1 MQNQKDGGEMGMM
14 RIVGIAGSIR
24 QGSHNRAL
32 LHAAAELAP
41 EGMAIEPWD
50 RVRDVPLYDGGIDN
64 DEQRPEP
71 VTDFKRRIA
80 EADGVLIAMP
90 EYNYSVPGVLKNV
103 IDWVSRPGYK
113 SVLVGKPVAIV
124 GASGSVVGTARGQV
138 HLRDV
143 LHATL
148 ARVFP
153 HPDVL
158 VSQAAVKFQDGR
170 LTDDLTR
177 EFVARYLQRFAEFVR
192 TGAVTPGP

>member
-1 MQNQKDGGEMGMM
+1 M

-32 LHAAAELAP
+32 LQAAAELAP
-41 EGMAIEPWD
+41 EGMSIEPWD
-50 RVRDVPLYDGGIDN
+50 RVRDIPLYDAGIDT
-64 DEQRPEP
+64 DADRPGA
-71 VTDFKRRIA
+71 VTELKQRIA
-80 EADGVLIAMP
+80 EADGLLIATP
-90 EYNYSVPGVLKNV
+90 EYNYGVPGVLKNA
-103 IDWVSRPGYK
+103 IDWVSRPGHQ
-113 SVLVGKPVAIV
+113 SPLVGKPVAIV
-124 GASGSVVGTARGQV
+124 GASGGVVGTPRAQV

-143 LHATL
+143 MHATL

-158 VSQAAVKFQDGR
+158 VAQAAVKFQDGR

-177 EFVARYLQRFAEFVR
+177 EFVSRYLQRFAEFVR